1 MIDNNEIEKR
11 LASALNAAA
20 PDMLDDLMAELD
32 ITEKPEPLMRDKLA
46 EDGQDRYKKAAV
58 RSRTFRTLISC
69 AAALILMVGGVTVW
83 KNINE
88 KVFAVVDLLALLVGA
103 QSYGSLTRMQA
114 ANDKV
119 IMTSGPI
126 VSSVR
131 ATDSKGGVAAGNG
144 PEGRSLVLIEQ
155 DNIGTYETRIYLYQ
169 GHIVQE
175 YALGGA
181 PYTPERATVL
191 SESETFSFSF
201 KDGLL
206 SIETDAGV
214 SQVALRNMQGGE

>member
-1 MIDNNEIEKR
+1 MNTR
-11 LASALNAAA
+11 RA
-20 PDMLDDLMAELD
+20 D
-32 ITEKPEPLMRDKLA
+32 IVD
-46 EDGQDRYKKAAV
+46 AV
-58 RSRTFRTLISC
+58 RISSSHT
-69 AAALILMVGGVTVW
+69 ISQ
-83 KNINE
+83 KNNHE
-88 KVFAVVDLLALLVGA
+88 KGFFLLLFAVFVVVDLLALLVGA
-103 QSYGSLTRMQA
+103 HSYGSLTEMQSK
-114 ANDKV
+114 NDQV

-131 ATDSKGGVAAGNG
+131 ASDAKGGIAAGNG

-155 DNIGTYETRIYLYQ
+155 DNIGTYETRIYLFQ

-191 SESETFSFSF
+191 SESDTFSFSF
-201 KDGLL
+201 ADGLL
-206 SIETDAGV
+206 SIQTDAGV

>member
-1 MIDNNEIEKR
+1 MNTR
-11 LASALNAAA
+11 RT
-20 PDMLDDLMAELD
+20 D
-32 ITEKPEPLMRDKLA
+32 IVE
-46 EDGQDRYKKAAV
+46 AV
-58 RSRTFRTLISC
+58 RISSSHENSQ
-69 AAALILMVGGVTVW
+69 
-83 KNINE
+83 KNNHE
-88 KVFAVVDLLALLVGA
+88 KGFFLLLFAVFVVVDLLALLVGA

-114 ANDKV
+114 ANDKI

-131 ATDSKGGVAAGNG
+131 ASDSLGGVAAGNG
-144 PEGRSLVLIEQ
+144 PEGRSLVLIQ
-155 DNIGTYETRIYLYQ
+155 KDNIGTYETRIYLYQ

-175 YALGGA
+175 YTLGGA

-191 SESETFSFSF
+191 SESNTFSFSF